1 MKEIVLEYVLDE
13 STVAESHS
21 DMGSPQL
28 LNGSGSTDSLSE
40 GDNYSHSFSMDAKCS
55 ITKSLERSEQA
66 ADDTVVWSANLK
78 VSTSEN
84 GESDSSPV
92 PSQSR
97 VMHHTWKR

>member
-1 MKEIVLEYVLDE
+1 MRIKSDSCCESFLSFMICNKSKYESSELVGNNDEMAYMIDE

-66 ADDTVVWSANLK
+66 ADDTVV
-78 VSTSEN
+78 
-84 GESDSSPV
+84 
-92 PSQSR
+92 
-97 VMHHTWKR
+97 